1 MGTRG
6 SSCKLLHT
14 SKDTRSLAKNTRRQ
28 ASYTQTCQKRQTVLC
43 FMILIQLHPSLH
55 IASRHSIN
63 AQESFLWDQTSYKS
77 RNLLF
82 CIFQESNEILVRIH
96 ELLLSCLKFEVK
108 LLPSFEIV
116 PRVLTDQRNEE
127 SAIDTPDKS
136 NPTQLRNLRIVRY
149 KL

>member
-1 MGTRG
+1 MPETTDSLVLYDPDTTPPE
-6 SSCKLLHT
+6 SSYRFAPFYQT
-14 SKDTRSLAKNTRRQ
+14 SA
-28 ASYTQTCQKRQTVLC
+28 
-43 FMILIQLHPSLH
+43 PP
-55 IASRHSIN
+55 IN

>member
-1 MGTRG
+1 M
-6 SSCKLLHT
+6 
-14 SKDTRSLAKNTRRQ
+14 
-28 ASYTQTCQKRQTVLC
+28 
-43 FMILIQLHPSLH
+43 
-55 IASRHSIN
+55 
-63 AQESFLWDQTSYKS
+63 
-77 RNLLF
+77 
-82 CIFQESNEILVRIH
+82 RIH